1 MYAIF
6 LLTMFFTTEASDFTL
21 QQLRHGFNTSIEQF
35 YNTSEPIWTTFTR
48 ADASF
53 NLSCIVDVTFNTTLS
68 NLYFERSYYW
78 NQTRVKSPLRRALNK
93 RGTDR
98 SSRTLVYDARR
109 PIYEPQQ
116 PLFEEEL
123 LYQSDDSSCGVF
135 RYFKH
140 PDVTR
145 YDLRVRNCSLA
156 TEPHEN
162 CTMFFNGTSKLR
174 PSIREKLQERKV
186 YEPKCQA
193 ILWSTDGCQ

>member
-21 QQLRHGFNTSIEQF
+21 QQLRHGFDTSIEQF

-78 NQTRVKSPLRRALNK
+78 NQTRVKIPLRRALNK

-140 PDVTR
+140 PDEPGAPAAGYWTFSFSSS
-145 YDLRVRNCSLA
+145 VR
-156 TEPHEN
+156 
-162 CTMFFNGTSKLR
+162 TSSFVPQDPCVAR
-174 PSIREKLQERKV
+174 DISPFAVEALQ
-186 YEPKCQA
+186 
-193 ILWSTDGCQ
+193 LLGMTSG

>member
-35 YNTSEPIWTTFTR
+35 YNTSEPIWTTLTR

-162 CTMFFNGTSKLR
+162 CTMFFQRNIQTQTKHT
-174 PSIREKLQERKV
+174 RKIARAKSV
-186 YEPKCQA
+186 R
-193 ILWSTDGCQ
+193 T